1 MLWDGHDTSL
11 LLVNRLRNTL
21 LLLVLAALLAPAGA
35 SASSGQVALFQDDAL
50 LVTSGDGVRETT
62 LDELGALGVD
72 MIKVQLHWAS
82 VAPHGERK
90 PDGFDGSDP
99 SGYGGWQ
106 SYDEFVADA
115 RAHGFEVMMALSP
128 PAPDWATPARRG
140 EFQGSNRPDASEF
153 GKFAEAAA
161 RRFPGIEVWSLMN
174 EPNHPGFLHPQST
187 RSGRPVSPHVY
198 RGLVR
203 AGVSGLRRGGAGD
216 AEVLFGELLPIA
228 GPRRGPARNLQPLD
242 FLREFFCLDPR
253 MRPFRGRAARLRG
266 CDGYERLRGLDG
278 FAYHPYTRKNGP
290 REPEPPGANATIRSL
305 GRVFRVLDGARR
317 RGRIAGGR
325 LPMWITEYGFQ
336 SDPPD
341 PNWAKLERIPEFW
354 ALSELWLAKRNRRV
368 RSMSWYTMK
377 DTPGVN
383 GLWQGGLRF
392 ADGRPKEAVYAGYR
406 LPILVRQLGPHAIE
420 VLGAARPSGA
430 GARVQVQE
438 RRKGRYVDIGV
449 PHTVTNE
456 RGYFSVRFKPRNAVK
471 RRFRYVVG
479 EHASLTVRPITLYR

>member
-1 MLWDGHDTSL
+1 
-11 LLVNRLRNTL
+11 
-21 LLLVLAALLAPAGA
+21 
-35 SASSGQVALFQDDAL
+35 
-50 LVTSGDGVRETT
+50 VTNGDGVREAT
-62 LDELGALGVD
+62 LDELRGLGVD
-72 MIKVQLHWAS
+72 MIKVQLEWRA
-82 VAPHGERK
+82 VAPDGPRRPE
-90 PDGFDGSDP
+90 GFDGSDP
-99 SGYGGWQ
+99 GAYRGWQ

-115 RAHGFEVMMALSP
+115 RARGFEVMLALSP
-128 PAPDWATPARRG
+128 PAPDWATPARGGR
-140 EFQGSNRPDASEF
+140 FQGTNRPDPGEF
-153 GKFAEAAA
+153 GQFAEAAA
-161 RRFPGIEVWSLMN
+161 RRFPGVEVWSILN
-174 EPNHPGFLHPQST
+174 EPNHPEFLHPQST
-187 RSGRPVSPHVY
+187 RSGRPVAPHLY

-203 AGVSGLRRGGAGD
+203 AAVAGLGRGGAGD
-216 AEVLFGELLPIA
+216 AEILFGELLPIA
-228 GPRRGPARNLQPLD
+228 GPRRSPKSNLQPLL
-242 FLREFFCLDPR
+242 FLREFFCLDSR
-253 MRPFRGRAARLRG
+253 MRPFRGRAARLRN
-266 CDGYERLRGLDG
+266 CDRFRRLRGLDG

-290 REPEPPGANATIRSL
+290 RVPEPTGANAHIGSL

-325 LPMWITEYGFQ
+325 LPMWITEFGFQ

-341 PNWAKLERIPEFW
+341 SNWSKLERIPGFW

-377 DTPGVN
+377 DTPGDS

-392 ADGRPKEAVYAGYR
+392 ADGRPKEKVYVGYR

-420 VLGAARPSGA
+420 VRGAARPAGA

-438 RRKGRYVDIGV
+438 RRKRRYVDVGI
-449 PHTVTNE
+449 PHTVTNK